1 MAVPRYRARP
11 VKTSAGSTTWTVCDP
26 RGIPCE
32 DIDDFLHALRARP
45 ASVNT
50 IKTYSEHLSA
60 LFTYLA
66 IHHVPWDRVEHN
78 DLSDFLVVYRSGVTP
93 FEKRGGGVR
102 GIPTLKGAAAAIRG
116 FYDYQRIDRGRG
128 PQHLRLTREVP
139 AGSRGDP
146 HRFLAHIE
154 ARKEKRLVN
163 SLSHGMPPAD
173 PKIEIINFEDDFQ
186 LMLAACATKRDQL
199 ALSAYYDLGL
209 RIGQTIGL
217 KHADLDPRR
226 KEVKVIRREDNPNG
240 ALSKRKGEFVVHA
253 GMSRFFSIFR
263 DYLLGEFI
271 AANIDSDYV
280 FINLSKGE
288 IGRPVSYSNMYKQCE
303 AIGMRAGLGPVNPHM
318 LRHTHATALAKAGW
332 TSAEIATRLGHRY
345 SSSAD
350 VYIHL
355 ANSDLEKRLQE
366 TSHLVWPGV
375 ADVGN
380 PT

>member
-1 MAVPRYRARP
+1 MP
-11 VKTSAGSTTWTVCDP
+11 W
-26 RGIPCE
+26 
-32 DIDDFLHALRARP
+32 
-45 ASVNT
+45 
-50 IKTYSEHLSA
+50 EH
-60 LFTYLA
+60 
-66 IHHVPWDRVEHN
+66 VEYH
-78 DLSDFLVVYRSGVTP
+78 DLSDFLVVYRTGVTP

-102 GIPTLKGAAAAIRG
+102 GVPTVKGAAAAIRG

-128 PQHLRLTREVP
+128 PQHLRLTKQVP
-139 AGSRGDP
+139 AGGRGNP
-146 HRFLAHIE
+146 HHFLAHVG
-154 ARKEKRLVN
+154 AREEKRLAN

-173 PKIEIINFEDDFQ
+173 PKIQIINFETDFQ
-186 LMLAACATKRDQL
+186 AMLQTCATKRDQL

-217 KHADLDPRR
+217 KVGDLDPRR
-226 KEVKVIRREDNPNG
+226 HEVKVVRREDNPNG

-253 GMSRFFSIFR
+253 GMSGFFSIFR
-263 DYLLGEFI
+263 DCLLNELV
-271 AANIDSDYV
+271 AANIESDYV
-280 FINLSKGE
+280 FVNLSKGE

-303 AIGMRAGLGPVNPHM
+303 SIGIRAGIGPVNPHT

-332 TSAEIATRLGHRY
+332 TSAEIAARLGHRY

-375 ADVGN
+375 AGAGN
-380 PT
+380 PK